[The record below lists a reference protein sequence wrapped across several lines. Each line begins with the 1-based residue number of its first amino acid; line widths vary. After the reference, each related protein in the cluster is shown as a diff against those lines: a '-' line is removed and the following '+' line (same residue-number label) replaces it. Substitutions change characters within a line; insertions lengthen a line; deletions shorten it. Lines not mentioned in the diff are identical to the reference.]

1 MAYEGMDFKEWIGEY
16 PVHPVASLFPMI
28 DDDALNALA
37 EDIKKNGQR
46 EPIIVA
52 YLDEAMID
60 EPVVID
66 GRNRHAA
73 CKLADIEPE
82 FKFVMSLNDRELS
95 PQVIADWIISHNL
108 HRRHLTTSQKA
119 MVGQGYLAYLKE
131 EAKKRQL
138 STLKQNRKDTV
149 VANSPQ
155 RTNSTQGKKDDYST
169 RSAVQASKLVGVG
182 EKSIRDADFVVQH
195 DPALAEQVRD
205 SKVTVSAAAKRIR
218 EKLSPKPELTPLQK
232 AEREMSKFLKND
244 EEVIRLGLEIALEY
258 LGEECPWGK

>member
-28 DDDALNALA
+28 D
-37 EDIKKNGQR
+37 
-46 EPIIVA
+46 
-52 YLDEAMID
+52 

-73 CKLADIEPE
+73 CKLAGIEPE

-108 HRRHLTTSQKA
+108 HRRHLTPSQKA
-119 MVGQGYLAYLKE
+119 AVAVAYEAELAKL
-131 EAKKRQL
+131 AKARQL
-138 STLKQNRKDTV
+138 AALKQNRTEDTV
-149 VANSPQ
+149 PENLPE
-155 RTNSTQGKKDDYST
+155 RTKGEDSRDSAGDLFQVSG
-169 RSAVQASKLVGVG
+169 RSVS
-182 EKSIRDADFVVQH
+182 DAKYVSQH
-195 DPALAEQVRD
+195 DPEAFQRVREG
-205 SKVTVSAAAKRIR
+205 KQAVSAAAKAIR
-218 EKLSPKPELTPLQK
+218 EKLNPKPELTPLQK

-258 LGEECPWGK
+258 IGEECPWEK

>member
-1 MAYEGMDFKEWIGEY
+1 MAYEGMDFREWIGEY

-73 CKLADIEPE
+73 CKLAGIEPE

-131 EAKKRQL
+131 EAKKRQIEAVKRGNV
-138 STLKQNRKDTV
+138 SRHSD
-149 VANSPQ
+149 SPV
-155 RTNSTQGKKDDYST
+155 SPKSDELGSVQGS
-169 RSAVQASKLVGVG
+169 RSDVQAAKLVGVG
-182 EKSIRDADFVVQH
+182 KNSIRDADFVAQN
-195 DPALAEQVRD
+195 DPELAQQVRD

-218 EKLSPKPELTPLQK
+218 EALNPKPKQTPEQV
-232 AEREMSKFLKND
+232 AEKLAKYVAKHD
-244 EEVIRLGLEIALEY
+244 EEVIRLTARILNEI
-258 LGEECPWGK
+258 LGENG

>member
-1 MAYEGMDFKEWIGEY
+1 MAYEGMEFKEWIGEY

-28 DDDALNALA
+28 DDESLNALA

-73 CKLADIEPE
+73 CRLAGVEPE

-131 EAKKRQL
+131 EAKKRQDAGRANGHASRRGEL
-138 STLKQNRKDTV
+138 VPLNSMELKKGATDRE
-149 VANSPQ
+149 
-155 RTNSTQGKKDDYST
+155 
-169 RSAVQASKLVGVG
+169 SAIQAARLVGVG
-182 EKSIRDADFVVQH
+182 GNSIRDADFVVKN
-195 DPALAEQVRD
+195 DPELAQQVRD

-218 EKLSPKPELTPLQK
+218 EALNPKPKQTPEQVAEKLAK
-232 AEREMSKFLKND
+232 AVAKHD
-244 EEVIRLGLEIALEY
+244 EEVIELTWKI
-258 LGEECPWGK
+258 LGEVLGKN

>member
-73 CKLADIEPE
+73 CKLAGIEPE

-131 EAKKRQL
+131 EAKKRQDAG
-138 STLKQNRKDTV
+138 RV
-149 VANSPQ
+149 NSHASRRGELVSPK
-155 RTNSTQGKKDDYST
+155 SDEPKSVQGS
-169 RSAVQASKLVGVG
+169 RSDVQAAKLVGVG
-182 EKSIRDADFVVQH
+182 KNSIRDADFVMKN
-195 DPALAEQVRD
+195 DPELAQQVRD

-218 EKLSPKPELTPLQK
+218 EALNPKPKQTPEQIAEKLAK
-232 AEREMSKFLKND
+232 AVAKHD
-244 EEVIRLGLEIALEY
+244 EEVIRLTVRILNEI
-258 LGEECPWGK
+258 LGENG

>member
-16 PVHPVASLFPMI
+16 PVHPVASLFPMV
-28 DDDALNALA
+28 DDDALDALA

-73 CKLADIEPE
+73 CKLAGIEPE

-131 EAKKRQL
+131 EAKKRQIEAVKRGNV
-138 STLKQNRKDTV
+138 SRHSD
-149 VANSPQ
+149 SPV
-155 RTNSTQGKKDDYST
+155 SPKSDELGSVQGS
-169 RSAVQASKLVGVG
+169 RSDVQAAKLVGVG
-182 EKSIRDADFVVQH
+182 KNSIRDADFVAQN
-195 DPALAEQVRD
+195 DPELAQQVRD

-218 EKLSPKPELTPLQK
+218 EALNPKPKQTPEQV
-232 AEREMSKFLKND
+232 AEKLAKYVAKHD
-244 EEVIRLGLEIALEY
+244 EEVIRLTARILNEI
-258 LGEECPWGK
+258 LGENG

>member
-16 PVHPVASLFPMI
+16 PVHQVASLFPMI

-73 CKLADIEPE
+73 CKLAGIEPE

-131 EAKKRQL
+131 EAKKRQDAGRVNSHASRRGELAGTSL
-138 STLKQNRKDTV
+138 SQPT
-149 VANSPQ
+149 S
-155 RTNSTQGKKDDYST
+155 DDYST
-169 RSAVQASKLVGVG
+169 RSVAQAAKIAGVG
-182 EKSIRDADFVVQH
+182 IGSIKSADYVATRD
-195 DPALAEQVRD
+195 PELAQQVRD
-205 SKVTVSAAAKRIR
+205 NKVTVSAAAKRIR
-218 EKLSPKPELTPLQK
+218 ESLNPKPEPTPEER
-232 AEREMSKFLKND
+232 AEKQARAVLKDPENISKMTA
-244 EEVIRLGLEIALEY
+244 EIITEY
-258 LGEECPWGK
+258 FGGKITW

>member
-1 MAYEGMDFKEWIGEY
+1 MAYEGMEFKEWIGEY

-28 DDDALNALA
+28 DDESLNALA

-73 CKLADIEPE
+73 CKLAGIEPE

-119 MVGQGYLAYLKE
+119 MVGQGYLTYLKE

-138 STLKQNRKDTV
+138 STLKQNASDTV
-149 VANSPQ
+149 PRKSVERSNRNESE
-155 RTNSTQGKKDDYST
+155 
-169 RSAVQASKLVGVG
+169 SAVQAGKLVGVS
-182 EKSIRDADFVVQH
+182 KDSIRDADFVVQN
-195 DPALAEQVRD
+195 DPELAQQVRD

-218 EKLSPKPELTPLQK
+218 EKLNPKPELTPLQK

-258 LGEECPWGK
+258 LGEECPWRK

>member
-28 DDDALNALA
+28 DDESLNALA

-73 CKLADIEPE
+73 CKLAGIEPE

-138 STLKQNRKDTV
+138 STLKQNATDTV
-149 VANSPQ
+149 RPNSDE
-155 RTNSTQGKKDDYST
+155 REGGQGA
-169 RSAVQASKLVGVG
+169 RSDVQAAKMVGVG
-182 EKSIRDADFVVQH
+182 KNSIRDADFVVKN
-195 DPALAEQVRD
+195 DPELAQQVRD

-218 EKLSPKPELTPLQK
+218 ESLNPKPEPTPEEK
-232 AEREMSKFLKND
+232 AEKLARSVLKNP
-244 EEVIRLGLEIALEY
+244 ENISKMTAEIITEY
-258 LGEECPWGK
+258 FGGKITW

>member
-1 MAYEGMDFKEWIGEY
+1 MAYEGMEFKEWIGEY

-28 DDDALNALA
+28 DDESLNALA

-52 YLDEAMID
+52 YLDEAMLD

-73 CKLADIEPE
+73 CKLAGIEPE

-138 STLKQNRKDTV
+138 STLKQNAPETV
-149 VANSPQ
+149 SAKS
-155 RTNSTQGKKDDYST
+155 REREAGRES
-169 RSAVQASKLVGVG
+169 RSDVQAAKIVGVG
-182 EKSIRDADFVVQH
+182 EKSIRDADYVATH
-195 DPALAEQVRD
+195 DPELAQQVRD
-205 SKVTVSAAAKRIR
+205 KKVTVSAAAKRIR
-218 EKLSPKPELTPLQK
+218 ESLNPKPEPTPEEQ
-232 AEREMSKFLKND
+232 AEKLARTVLKNP
-244 EEVIRLGLEIALEY
+244 ENISKMTAEIITEY
-258 LGEECPWGK
+258 FGGKITW

>member
-1 MAYEGMDFKEWIGEY
+1 MAYEGMEFKEWIGEY

-28 DDDALNALA
+28 DDESLNALA

-52 YLDEAMID
+52 YLDEAMIN

-73 CKLADIEPE
+73 CRLAGVEPE

-108 HRRHLTTSQKA
+108 HRRHLTTTQKA
-119 MVGQGYLAYLKE
+119 MVGQGYVAYLKE

-138 STLKQNRKDTV
+138 STLKQNAENTVPRKSV
-149 VANSPQ
+149 ERSNRNESE
-155 RTNSTQGKKDDYST
+155 
-169 RSAVQASKLVGVG
+169 SAVQAGKLVGVS
-182 EKSIRDADFVVQH
+182 KDSIRDA
-195 DPALAEQVRD
+195 
-205 SKVTVSAAAKRIR
+205 
-218 EKLSPKPELTPLQK
+218 
-232 AEREMSKFLKND
+232 
-244 EEVIRLGLEIALEY
+244 
-258 LGEECPWGK
+258 

>member
-1 MAYEGMDFKEWIGEY
+1 MAYEGMEFKEWIGEY

-28 DDDALNALA
+28 DDESLNALA

-73 CKLADIEPE
+73 CKLAGIEPE

-95 PQVIADWIISHNL
+95 TQVIADWIISHNL

-131 EAKKRQL
+131 EAKKRQDAG
-138 STLKQNRKDTV
+138 RV
-149 VANSPQ
+149 NSHASRRGELVPPKSVEPSS
-155 RTNSTQGKKDDYST
+155 RNESE
-169 RSAVQASKLVGVG
+169 SAVQAAKLVGVG
-182 EKSIRDADFVVQH
+182 KNSIRDADFVVKN
-195 DPALAEQVRD
+195 DPELAQQVRD

-218 EKLSPKPELTPLQK
+218 ESLNPKPEPTPEEQ
-232 AEREMSKFLKND
+232 AEKLARAVLKNP
-244 EEVIRLGLEIALEY
+244 ENISKMTAEIIAEY
-258 LGEECPWGK
+258 FGGKITW

>member
-1 MAYEGMDFKEWIGEY
+1 DE
-16 PVHPVASLFPMI
+16 S
-28 DDDALNALA
+28 LNALA

-73 CKLADIEPE
+73 CKLAGIEPE

-131 EAKKRQL
+131 EAKKRQGARNDL
-138 STLKQNRKDTV
+138 KDIKKNSSRSESGGTLQSTARAGQM
-149 VANSPQ
+149 
-155 RTNSTQGKKDDYST
+155 
-169 RSAVQASKLVGVG
+169 VGVS
-182 EKSIRDADFVVQH
+182 KASIQDADFVVQN
-195 DPALAEQVRD
+195 DPELSQQVHD
-205 SKVTVSAAAKRIR
+205 SKVTVSEAVNRIR
-218 EKLSPKPELTPLQK
+218 EALNPKPKQTPEQVAEKLAK
-232 AEREMSKFLKND
+232 AIAKHD
-244 EEVIRLGLEIALEY
+244 DEVI
-258 LGEECPWGK
+258 

>member
-28 DDDALNALA
+28 DDESLNALA

-73 CKLADIEPE
+73 CNLAGIEPE

-138 STLKQNRKDTV
+138 STLKQNAPETV
-149 VANSPQ
+149 PPKSVERSG
-155 RTNSTQGKKDDYST
+155 RSEGE
-169 RSAVQASKLVGVG
+169 SAVQAARLVGVG
-182 EKSIRDADFVVQH
+182 KNSIRDADFVVQN
-195 DPALAEQVRD
+195 DPELAQQVRD

-218 EKLSPKPELTPLQK
+218 ESLNPKPEPTPEER
-232 AEREMSKFLKND
+232 AEKMARTALKDPEN
-244 EEVIRLGLEIALEY
+244 IAKMTAEIITEY
-258 LGEECPWGK
+258 FGGKITW

>member
-37 EDIKKNGQR
+37 EDIKKSGQR

-73 CKLADIEPE
+73 CKLAGIEPE

-119 MVGQGYLAYLKE
+119 MVGQGYLSYLKE
-131 EAKKRQL
+131 EAKKRQDAGRVNSHASRRGEL
-138 STLKQNRKDTV
+138 VGQNSAQPT
-149 VANSPQ
+149 
-155 RTNSTQGKKDDYST
+155 GGEYSS
-169 RSAVQASKLVGVG
+169 RSAVQAGKIVGVSHA
-182 EKSIRDADFVVQH
+182 SIKDADFVVKN
-195 DPALAEQVRD
+195 DPELAQQVRD

-218 EKLSPKPELTPLQK
+218 EALNPKPKQTPEQV
-232 AEREMSKFLKND
+232 AEKLAKYVAKHD
-244 EEVIRLGLEIALEY
+244 EEVIELTWKI
-258 LGEECPWGK
+258 LGEVLGKN

>member
-1 MAYEGMDFKEWIGEY
+1 MAYEGMEFKAWIGEY
-16 PVHPVASLFPMI
+16 PVHPVASRFPMI
-28 DDDALNALA
+28 DDESLNALA

-73 CKLADIEPE
+73 CKLAGIEPE

-131 EAKKRQL
+131 EAKKRQIEAVKRGNV
-138 STLKQNRKDTV
+138 SRHSD
-149 VANSPQ
+149 SPAPPKSVELGSGSE
-155 RTNSTQGKKDDYST
+155 NE
-169 RSAVQASKLVGVG
+169 SAVQAARLVGVG
-182 EKSIRDADFVVQH
+182 KGSIRDADFVVQN
-195 DPALAEQVRD
+195 DPELAQQVRD

-218 EKLSPKPELTPLQK
+218 EALNPKPKQTPEQV
-232 AEREMSKFLKND
+232 AEKLAKVVAKHD
-244 EEVIRLGLEIALEY
+244 EEVIELTWKI
-258 LGEECPWGK
+258 LGEVLGKN

>member
-1 MAYEGMDFKEWIGEY
+1 MAYEGMEFKEWIGEY
-16 PVHPVASLFPMI
+16 PVHLVASLFPMI
-28 DDDALNALA
+28 DDESLNALA

-73 CKLADIEPE
+73 CRLAGVEPE

-131 EAKKRQL
+131 EAKKRQIEAVKRGNV
-138 STLKQNRKDTV
+138 SRHSD
-149 VANSPQ
+149 SPV
-155 RTNSTQGKKDDYST
+155 SPKSDELGSVQGS
-169 RSAVQASKLVGVG
+169 RSDVQAAKLVGVG
-182 EKSIRDADFVVQH
+182 KNSIRDADFVAQN
-195 DPALAEQVRD
+195 DPELAQQVRD

-218 EKLSPKPELTPLQK
+218 EALNPKPKQTPEQVAEKLAK
-232 AEREMSKFLKND
+232 AVAKHD
-244 EEVIRLGLEIALEY
+244 EEVIRLTVRILNEI
-258 LGEECPWGK
+258 LGENG

>member
-1 MAYEGMDFKEWIGEY
+1 MAYEGMEFKEWIGEY

-28 DDDALNALA
+28 DDESLNALA

-73 CKLADIEPE
+73 CKLADIDPE

-95 PQVIADWIISHNL
+95 AQVIADWIISHNL

-131 EAKKRQL
+131 EAKKRQDAG
-138 STLKQNRKDTV
+138 RV
-149 VANSPQ
+149 NSHASRRGELASAKSREPNV
-155 RTNSTQGKKDDYST
+155 RES
-169 RSAVQASKLVGVG
+169 RSDVRAAKIVGVG
-182 EKSIRDADFVVQH
+182 EKSIRDADFVVQN
-195 DPALAEQVRD
+195 DPELAQQVRD

-218 EKLSPKPELTPLQK
+218 EALNPKPELTPLQK

-258 LGEECPWGK
+258 LGEECPWRK

>member
-1 MAYEGMDFKEWIGEY
+1 MAYEGMEFKEWIGEY

-28 DDDALNALA
+28 DDESLNALA

-73 CKLADIEPE
+73 CKLAGVEPE

-131 EAKKRQL
+131 EAKKRQIEAVKRGNV
-138 STLKQNRKDTV
+138 SRHSDSPV
-149 VANSPQ
+149 RPNSD
-155 RTNSTQGKKDDYST
+155 RLASGQGT
-169 RSAVQASKLVGVG
+169 RSDVQAAKLVGVG
-182 EKSIRDADFVVQH
+182 KNSIRDADFIVQN
-195 DPALAEQVRD
+195 DPELAQQVRD

-218 EKLSPKPELTPLQK
+218 EALNPKPKQTPEQTAEKLAK
-232 AEREMSKFLKND
+232 AVAKHD
-244 EEVIRLGLEIALEY
+244 EEVIRLTVKILNEI
-258 LGEECPWGK
+258 LGENG

>member
-1 MAYEGMDFKEWIGEY
+1 MAYEGMEFKEWIGEY

-28 DDDALNALA
+28 DDESLNALA

-73 CKLADIEPE
+73 CKLAGIEPE

-108 HRRHLTTSQKA
+108 HRRHLTPSQKA
-119 MVGQGYLAYLKE
+119 MVGQGYLAHLRE
-131 EAKKRQL
+131 EAKERQIEAVRKGNV
-138 STLKQNRKDTV
+138 SRHTESPAGTNRSQL
-149 VANSPQ
+149 AE
-155 RTNSTQGKKDDYST
+155 DDYST
-169 RSAVQASKLVGVG
+169 RSVAQAAKIAGVG
-182 EKSIRDADFVVQH
+182 IGSIKRADYVAKN
-195 DPALAEQVRD
+195 DPELAQQVRD

-218 EKLSPKPELTPLQK
+218 EALNPKPELTPLQK

-258 LGEECPWGK
+258 LGEECPWRK

>member
-1 MAYEGMDFKEWIGEY
+1 MAYEGMEFKEWLGEY

-28 DDDALNALA
+28 DDESLNALA

-52 YLDEAMID
+52 YLDEAMIN

-73 CKLADIEPE
+73 CRLAGIEPE

-108 HRRHLTTSQKA
+108 HRRHLTPSQKA
-119 MVGQGYLAYLKE
+119 MVGQGYLTYLRE
-131 EAKKRQL
+131 EAKSRQGERND
-138 STLKQNRKDTV
+138 LKGNFG
-149 VANSPQ
+149 
-155 RTNSTQGKKDDYST
+155 TNWSQSSEDDYST
-169 RSAVQASKLVGVG
+169 RSVAQAAKIAGVG
-182 EKSIRDADFVVQH
+182 IGSIKRADYVATH
-195 DPALAEQVRD
+195 DPELAQQVRD

-218 EKLSPKPELTPLQK
+218 EALNPKPKQTPEQVAEKLAK
-232 AEREMSKFLKND
+232 AVAKHD
-244 EEVIRLGLEIALEY
+244 EEVIRLTVRILNEI
-258 LGEECPWGK
+258 LGENG

>member
-52 YLDEAMID
+52 YLDKAMID

-73 CKLADIEPE
+73 CNLAGIEPE

-131 EAKKRQL
+131 EAKKRQ
-138 STLKQNRKDTV
+138 SEGGRRGAEV
-149 VANSPQ
+149 
-155 RTNSTQGKKDDYST
+155 TNSGERLPPKSVEPGS
-169 RSAVQASKLVGVG
+169 RSESESAVQAAKLVGVG
-182 EKSIRDADFVVQH
+182 KNSIRDADFVVQN
-195 DPALAEQVRD
+195 DPELAQQVRD

-218 EKLSPKPELTPLQK
+218 ESLNPKPEPTPEDQ
-232 AEREMSKFLKND
+232 AEKLARVVLKNP
-244 EEVIRLGLEIALEY
+244 ENISKMTAEIITEY
-258 LGEECPWGK
+258 FGGKITW

>member
-28 DDDALNALA
+28 DDESLNALA

-73 CKLADIEPE
+73 CKLAGIEPE

-131 EAKKRQL
+131 EAKKRQSHGMTAPGKSL
-138 STLKQNRKDTV
+138 PRKTV
-149 VANSPQ
+149 EASGGGANE
-155 RTNSTQGKKDDYST
+155 
-169 RSAVQASKLVGVG
+169 SAVQAGKLVGVS
-182 EKSIRDADFVVQH
+182 KDSIRDADFVVKN
-195 DPALAEQVRD
+195 DPELAQQVRD

-218 EKLSPKPELTPLQK
+218 EALNPKPKQTPEQV
-232 AEREMSKFLKND
+232 AEKLAKVVAKHD
-244 EEVIRLGLEIALEY
+244 EEVIELTWKI
-258 LGEECPWGK
+258 LGEVLGKN

>member
-73 CKLADIEPE
+73 CKLAGIEPE

-131 EAKKRQL
+131 EAKKRQGARNDL
-138 STLKQNRKDTV
+138 KDIKKNSSRSESGGTLQSTARAGQM
-149 VANSPQ
+149 
-155 RTNSTQGKKDDYST
+155 
-169 RSAVQASKLVGVG
+169 VGVS
-182 EKSIRDADFVVQH
+182 KASIQDADFVVQN
-195 DPALAEQVRD
+195 DPELAQQVRD

-218 EKLSPKPELTPLQK
+218 EALNPKPKQTPEQVAEKLAK
-232 AEREMSKFLKND
+232 AVAKHD
-244 EEVIRLGLEIALEY
+244 EEVIRLTVRILNEI
-258 LGEECPWGK
+258 LGENG

>member
-73 CKLADIEPE
+73 CKLAGIEPE

-95 PQVIADWIISHNL
+95 PQVIADWVISHNL

-131 EAKKRQL
+131 EAKKRVDAG
-138 STLKQNRKDTV
+138 R
-149 VANSPQ
+149 ANSHASRRGELASPKSD
-155 RTNSTQGKKDDYST
+155 RPNRVQGS
-169 RSAVQASKLVGVG
+169 RSDVEAAKLVGVG
-182 EKSIRDADFVVQH
+182 KNSIRDADFVVQN
-195 DPALAEQVRD
+195 DPELAQQVRD

-218 EKLSPKPELTPLQK
+218 EKLNPKPELTSEQLAEKKLRPLLK
-232 AEREMSKFLKND
+232 ENEAVIEAAFSILAE
-244 EEVIRLGLEIALEY
+244 ILGKEI
-258 LGEECPWGK
+258 

>member
-1 MAYEGMDFKEWIGEY
+1 MAYEGMDFREWIGEY

-73 CKLADIEPE
+73 CKLAGIEPE

-131 EAKKRQL
+131 EAKKRQGARND
-138 STLKQNRKDTV
+138 LKDIPR
-149 VANSPQ
+149 NSVESSKS
-155 RTNSTQGKKDDYST
+155 NSE
-169 RSAVQASKLVGVG
+169 SAVQAGKLVGVS
-182 EKSIRDADFVVQH
+182 KDSIRDADFVVQN
-195 DPALAEQVRD
+195 DPELAQQVRD

-218 EKLSPKPELTPLQK
+218 EAINPKPKQTPEQV
-232 AEREMSKFLKND
+232 AEKLAKVVAKHD
-244 EEVIRLGLEIALEY
+244 EEVIELTWKI
-258 LGEECPWGK
+258 LGEVLGKN

>member
-28 DDDALNALA
+28 DDDALDALA

-73 CKLADIEPE
+73 CKLAGIEPE

-131 EAKKRQL
+131 EAKKRQ
-138 STLKQNRKDTV
+138 SEGGRRGAEV
-149 VANSPQ
+149 
-155 RTNSTQGKKDDYST
+155 TNSGERLPPKSVEPGS
-169 RSAVQASKLVGVG
+169 RSESESAVQAAKLVGVG
-182 EKSIRDADFVVQH
+182 KNSIRDADFVVQN
-195 DPALAEQVRD
+195 DPELAQQVRD

-218 EKLSPKPELTPLQK
+218 ESLSPKPKQTPEQV
-232 AEREMSKFLKND
+232 AEKLAKVVAKHD
-244 EEVIRLGLEIALEY
+244 EKTIRLTIGILQEI
-258 LGEECPWGK
+258 LGENG

>member
-1 MAYEGMDFKEWIGEY
+1 MAYEGMEFKEWIGEY

-28 DDDALNALA
+28 DDESLNALA
-37 EDIKKNGQR
+37 EDIKKSGQR

-73 CKLADIEPE
+73 CKLAGIEPE

-119 MVGQGYLAYLKE
+119 MVGQGYLSYLKE
-131 EAKKRQL
+131 EAKKRQIEAVKRGNVSRHSDSPIPANL
-138 STLKQNRKDTV
+138 PELGKD
-149 VANSPQ
+149 
-155 RTNSTQGKKDDYST
+155 
-169 RSAVQASKLVGVG
+169 RSKESAEQAARIVGASAR
-182 EKSIRDADFVVQH
+182 SIKDADFVVKNN
-195 DPALAEQVRD
+195 PELAQQVRD

-218 EKLSPKPELTPLQK
+218 ESLNPKPEPTPEQVAEKLAK
-232 AEREMSKFLKND
+232 AVAKHD
-244 EEVIRLGLEIALEY
+244 EEVIRLTVRILNEI
-258 LGEECPWGK
+258 LGENG

>member
-28 DDDALNALA
+28 DDESLNALA

-73 CKLADIEPE
+73 CKLAGIEPE

-131 EAKKRQL
+131 EAKKRQIEAVKRGNV
-138 STLKQNRKDTV
+138 SRHSD
-149 VANSPQ
+149 SPAPPKSVELGSGSE
-155 RTNSTQGKKDDYST
+155 NE
-169 RSAVQASKLVGVG
+169 SAVQAARLVGVG
-182 EKSIRDADFVVQH
+182 KGSIRDADFVVQN
-195 DPALAEQVRD
+195 DPELAQQVRD

-218 EKLSPKPELTPLQK
+218 ESLNPKPEPTPEER
-232 AEREMSKFLKND
+232 AEKMARTALKDPEN
-244 EEVIRLGLEIALEY
+244 IAKMTAEIITEY
-258 LGEECPWGK
+258 FGGKITW

>member
-73 CKLADIEPE
+73 CKLAGIEPE

-131 EAKKRQL
+131 EAKKRQGVRND
-138 STLKQNRKDTV
+138 LKDI
-149 VANSPQ
+149 SPKSDESLPP
-155 RTNSTQGKKDDYST
+155 TES
-169 RSAVQASKLVGVG
+169 RSDVQAAKLVGVG
-182 EKSIRDADFVVQH
+182 KNSIRDADFVVQN
-195 DPALAEQVRD
+195 DPELAQQVRD

-218 EKLSPKPELTPLQK
+218 ESLNPKPKQTPEQV
-232 AEREMSKFLKND
+232 AEKLAKVVAKHD
-244 EEVIRLGLEIALEY
+244 EEVIELTWKI
-258 LGEECPWGK
+258 LGEVLGKN

>member
-37 EDIKKNGQR
+37 EDIEKNGQR

-73 CKLADIEPE
+73 CKLAGIEPE

-131 EAKKRQL
+131 EAKKRQ
-138 STLKQNRKDTV
+138 SEGGRRG
-149 VANSPQ
+149 AEI
-155 RTNSTQGKKDDYST
+155 TNSGERVPAKLPERGKD
-169 RSAVQASKLVGVG
+169 RSRESAEQAAKIVGTSAR
-182 EKSIRDADFVVQH
+182 SIKDADFVAKN
-195 DPALAEQVRD
+195 DPELAQQVRD

-218 EKLSPKPELTPLQK
+218 EALNPKPKQTPEQV
-232 AEREMSKFLKND
+232 AEKLAKSVAKHD
-244 EEVIRLGLEIALEY
+244 EEVIRLTVRILNEI
-258 LGEECPWGK
+258 LGENG

>member
-1 MAYEGMDFKEWIGEY
+1 MAYEGMEFKEWIGEY

-28 DDDALNALA
+28 DDDSLNALA

-52 YLDEAMID
+52 YLDEAMLD

-73 CKLADIEPE
+73 CRLAGIEPE

-131 EAKKRQL
+131 EAKKRVDAG
-138 STLKQNRKDTV
+138 RV
-149 VANSPQ
+149 NSHASRRGELASAKSREPNV
-155 RTNSTQGKKDDYST
+155 RES
-169 RSAVQASKLVGVG
+169 RSDVRAAKIVGVG
-182 EKSIRDADFVVQH
+182 EKSIRDADFVVQN
-195 DPALAEQVRD
+195 DPELAQQVRD

-218 EKLSPKPELTPLQK
+218 EALNPKPKQTPEQV
-232 AEREMSKFLKND
+232 AEKLAKSVAKHD
-244 EEVIRLGLEIALEY
+244 EEVIRLTVKILNEI
-258 LGEECPWGK
+258 LGENG

>member
-1 MAYEGMDFKEWIGEY
+1 DE
-16 PVHPVASLFPMI
+16 S
-28 DDDALNALA
+28 LNALA

-73 CKLADIEPE
+73 CKLAGIEPE

-205 SKVTVSAAAKRIR
+205 KKVTVSAAAKRIR
-218 EKLSPKPELTPLQK
+218 ESLNPKHETTPEEK
-232 AEREMSKFLKND
+232 AEKLARTVLRNPENISKMTA
-244 EEVIRLGLEIALEY
+244 EIIAEY
-258 LGEECPWGK
+258 FGGKITWQTSHFTQSK

>member
-73 CKLADIEPE
+73 CKLAGIEPE

-119 MVGQGYLAYLKE
+119 MVGQGYLEFLRA
-131 EAKKRQL
+131 EAKKRIDQG
-138 STLKQNRKDTV
+138 R
-149 VANSPQ
+149 ANSHASRRGELAGTKSSQP
-155 RTNSTQGKKDDYST
+155 KDDYST
-169 RSAVQASKLVGVG
+169 RSATQAAKIVGVG
-182 EKSIRDADFVVQH
+182 SQSIKAADFVATNEP
-195 DPALAEQVRD
+195 DLAQEVRD
-205 SKVTVSAAAKRIR
+205 GKMAVSAAAKRIR
-218 EKLSPKPELTPLQK
+218 EKLNPKPELTPEQV
-232 AEREMSKFLKND
+232 AEKLAKVVAKHD
-244 EEVIRLGLEIALEY
+244 EEVIRLTVRILNEI
-258 LGEECPWGK
+258 LGENG